1 MRQSWRVEPEQAG
14 QRADLF
20 LASAMGISRGEA
32 QRLLEAGAAQVNG
45 ASAKASVRLKAG
57 DRVEAE
63 RLAPAPTQTL
73 PEEIPLEV
81 VFEDADLLVINKP
94 RGMVAHPA
102 PGHESGT
109 LVNAVLSH
117 AEDLS
122 GIGGEQRPGIVH
134 RLDKDTSG
142 LLMVAKNDRAH
153 LSLQAQIQ
161 AKTAQRIYLAILWG
175 VPRFERA
182 LIEAP
187 IGRHPSDR
195 KKMAVRTDSHRAARD
210 AVTELTIREPL
221 GAFSVAEAR
230 LQTGRTHQI
239 RVHCAYIGHPVAG
252 DPLYG
257 GTRKVPSQG
266 ISPRDR
272 ARIEEAILALGGQ
285 ALHAQTLSFDH
296 PRTGERLCFTV
307 APPDS
312 LQNLLTLL
320 REVYGGGYGNE
331 IR

>member
-1 MRQSWRVEPEQAG
+1 MGQSWTVEPQQAG
-14 QRADLF
+14 VRADLF
-20 LASAMGISRGEA
+20 LASAMGVSRGEA

-45 ASAKASVRLKAG
+45 AAAKASVRLKAG
-57 DRVEAE
+57 DRVEAQ
-63 RLAPAPTQTL
+63 RPAPAQTETL

-109 LVNAVLSH
+109 LVNAVLSY

-122 GIGGEQRPGIVH
+122 GIGGELRPGIVH

-142 LLMVAKNDRAH
+142 LLVVAKNDRAH

-175 VPRFERA
+175 TPRFERA

-195 KKMAVRTDSHRAARD
+195 
-210 AVTELTIREPL
+210 
-221 GAFSVAEAR
+221 
-230 LQTGRTHQI
+230 
-239 RVHCAYIGHPVAG
+239 
-252 DPLYG
+252 
-257 GTRKVPSQG
+257 
-266 ISPRDR
+266 
-272 ARIEEAILALGGQ
+272 
-285 ALHAQTLSFDH
+285 
-296 PRTGERLCFTV
+296 
-307 APPDS
+307 
-312 LQNLLTLL
+312 
-320 REVYGGGYGNE
+320 
-331 IR
+331 